1 MGFDG
6 QAFATAF
13 LNSLSGGIQERVKE
27 AKEFGERERERA
39 KRSMKV
45 YKERKMK
52 MKAAQ
57 GYASAIRKALGSDQ
71 PDFNAEEANRAIMY
85 YAKDR
90 LPALQS

>member
-52 MKAAQ
+52 MKAAKGMPQ
-57 GYASAIRKALGSDQ
+57 PYESFRIRST
-71 PDFNAEEANRAIMY
+71 
-85 YAKDR
+85 R
-90 LPALQS
+90 LQR

>member
-52 MKAAQ
+52 MKAD
-57 GYASAIRKALGSDQ
+57 SRVCLSHTKSFRIRST
-71 PDFNAEEANRAIMY
+71 
-85 YAKDR
+85 R
-90 LPALQS
+90 LQR